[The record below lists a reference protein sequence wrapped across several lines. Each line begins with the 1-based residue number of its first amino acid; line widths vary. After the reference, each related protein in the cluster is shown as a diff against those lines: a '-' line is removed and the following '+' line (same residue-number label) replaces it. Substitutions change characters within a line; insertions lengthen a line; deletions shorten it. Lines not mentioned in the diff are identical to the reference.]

1 MILKDSGV
9 FSPKID
15 SSQNLVF
22 TIKVKREDHTPAMQQ
37 FIFDCYNQWK
47 TLDFEIVWLKE
58 ETNELPKLRQRL
70 AMVMQEYKNKSNIDE
85 NKLKESL
92 YTKYNIKSRSELTR
106 DQLEECIRFYQ
117 DGILYDN

>member
-22 TIKVKREDHTPAMQQ
+22 TIKVKKEDYTTAMQQ

-70 AMVMQEYKNKSNIDE
+70 AMVMSEYAQKTKTLEETNK
-85 NKLKESL
+85 KLL
-92 YTKYNIKSRSELTR
+92 YIRYNIKSRTELTR
-106 DQLEECIRFYQ
+106 EQLEEAIRFYT
-117 DGILYDN
+117 DWILYDN

>member
-15 SSQNLVF
+15 SSENLVF
-22 TIKVKREDHTPAMQQ
+22 TLKIKKTDYTDGMRQ

-70 AMVMQEYKNKSNIDE
+70 AMVMSEYAQKTKTLEETNK
-85 NKLKESL
+85 KLL
-92 YTKYNIKSRSELTR
+92 YIRYNIKSRTELTR
-106 DQLEECIRFYQ
+106 EQLEEAIRFYT
-117 DGILYDN
+117 DWILYDN

>member
-1 MILKDSGV
+1 MIFKDSGV

-22 TIKVKREDHTPAMQQ
+22 TIKVKKEDYTPAMNQ

-70 AMVMQEYKNKSNIDE
+70 AMVMSEYAQKTKTLEETNK
-85 NKLKESL
+85 KLL
-92 YTKYNIKSRSELTR
+92 YIRYNIKSRTELTR
-106 DQLEECIRFYQ
+106 EQLEEAIRFYT
-117 DGILYDN
+117 DWILYDN

>member
-22 TIKVKREDHTPAMQQ
+22 TIKVKKEDYTSWMQQ

-47 TLDFEIVWLKE
+47 TLDFDIVWLKE

-70 AMVMQEYKNKSNIDE
+70 AMVIKEYAQKQNTFDE
-85 NKLKESL
+85 AIVQSI
-92 YTKYNIKSRSELTR
+92 YVRYNVNSRTALTR

-117 DGILYDN
+117 DGILYD

>member
-1 MILKDSGV
+1 MILRDSWI
-9 FSPKID
+9 FSPRID
-15 SSQNLVF
+15 SSENLCF
-22 TIKVKREDHTPAMQQ
+22 TLKIKKEDYNDATRT

>member
-22 TIKVKREDHTPAMQQ
+22 TIKVKKEDYTQWMQQ

-70 AMVMQEYKNKSNIDE
+70 AMVMREYKNKSNIDE
-85 NKLKESL
+85 DKLKESL

-117 DGILYDN
+117 DWIMYD